1 MSIRASRRVARK
13 REFELLLER
22 IDREAA
28 EREAETRVVTER
40 IDREA
45 AKRDVAIWDV
55 LDRSDR
61 RFEGLQMRSDE
72 LYR

>member
-1 MSIRASRRVARK
+1 MSIRASRCVARK

-28 EREAETRVVTER
+28 N
-40 IDREA
+40 
-45 AKRDVAIWDV
+45 RDVAIWDV